1 MQAMGRLL
9 VTLVT
14 PVFVVLGLHYGIRIP
29 DIDQRTNLLIHRSI
43 ITHSPLIPFI
53 LFGLVTSIRFQLYRR
68 FVIGLCVAF
77 AVHHAFD
84 LFPKEW
90 TGYALIR
97 IPFLAGPT
105 PVLFSWTWIAF
116 SMCACAYLAA
126 RLVRG
131 LMDILCYLLGFIYI
145 FMVTVP
151 KEHTWFGPIV
161 ALTVTV
167 IVLGPTMLLRRK
179 SNET

>member
-1 MQAMGRLL
+1 MPATVRLL

-14 PVFVVLGLHYGIRIP
+14 PVFVVLGLHYGISMP

-53 LFGLVTSIRFQLYRR
+53 LFGLVSTVGYRLYRR

-97 IPFLAGPT
+97 IPFLVGTT
-105 PVLFSWTWIAF
+105 PALFSWIWIAF

-126 RLVRG
+126 RLVQG

-145 FMVTVP
+145 FIVTVP
-151 KEHTWFGPIV
+151 KEHAWFGPIV
-161 ALTVTV
+161 ALTVTI

-179 SNET
+179 SDEA